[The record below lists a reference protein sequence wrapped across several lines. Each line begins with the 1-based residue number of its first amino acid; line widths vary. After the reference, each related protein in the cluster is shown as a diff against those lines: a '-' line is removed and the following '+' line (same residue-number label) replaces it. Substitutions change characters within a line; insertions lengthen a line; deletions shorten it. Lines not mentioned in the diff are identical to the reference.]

1 MKNINDIEIYRI
13 THIDNIPHILKNGIT
28 HKDSLKKN
36 LNYKNIGD
44 ISLISIRSSKK
55 IGVSNCEDNVVKEI
69 NLGDFIPFYFDVRM
83 PMLYV

>member
-44 ISLISIRSSKK
+44 ISLI
-55 IGVSNCEDNVVKEI
+55 
-69 NLGDFIPFYFDVRM
+69 
-83 PMLYV
+83 